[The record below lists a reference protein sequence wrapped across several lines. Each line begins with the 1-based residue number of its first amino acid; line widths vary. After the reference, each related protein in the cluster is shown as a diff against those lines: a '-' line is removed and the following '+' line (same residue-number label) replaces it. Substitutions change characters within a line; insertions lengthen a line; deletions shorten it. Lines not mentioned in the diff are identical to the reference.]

1 MREVKLSKLV
11 EENDTIVLSF
21 DDFKRSSN
29 VLLTSVTMENQMLS
43 EIIEVSMFR
52 TDCETFE
59 LLWHYL
65 VC

>member
-1 MREVKLSKLV
+1 M
-11 EENDTIVLSF
+11 VLLF

-29 VLLTSVTMENQMLS
+29 VLLANVTMENQMLS
-43 EIIEVSMFR
+43 EIIEVLMFR

>member
-1 MREVKLSKLV
+1 
-11 EENDTIVLSF
+11 
-21 DDFKRSSN
+21 
-29 VLLTSVTMENQMLS
+29 MENQMLS

>member
-59 LLWHYL
+59 LL
-65 VC
+65 